1 MAGLCSGAGD
11 LFTGD
16 PLGLGTSDGTGDG
29 TGLGCCWASLVGAGD
44 PLICHCFG
52 DGLGLGLGEGL
63 GEALVG
69 AGVAAVSSLAVASC
83 RCELGRSERG
93 SASASFQSAEKR
105 SEVLVWRPEALGVRQ
120 PRSLASPPA
129 ARACAQKHSTAM
141 KIEESE
147 GARMSM
153 RPGGRWEGAPRCI
166 GASERGS
173 TAVGGM
179 GTHSEADRRI
189 GGG

>member
-11 LFTGD
+11 LLTGD
-16 PLGLGTSDGTGDG
+16 PLGLGTGDGTGDG
-29 TGLGCCWASLVGAGD
+29 TGLGCCRASLVCGGER
-44 PLICHCFG
+44 LIRHCFG
-52 DGLGLGLGEGL
+52 DGLELGLGAG
-63 GEALVG
+63 LVG

-93 SASASFQSAEKR
+93 SASASFQSAVKR
-105 SEVLVWRPEALGVRQ
+105 SEVLAWRCLPPEALGVRQ

-153 RPGGRWEGAPRCI
+153 RPGRRWEGAPRCI
-166 GASERGS
+166 GASGR

-179 GTHSEADRRI
+179 GTHSEADRRRE
-189 GGG
+189 GG